1 MSPRLAFAAAICL
14 AAGAAQA
21 APQRLEHAVL
31 AGGCFWGVEAVFEHV
46 KGVNNV
52 VSGYAGGAAGDAN
65 YKTVSSE
72 KTGHAEAVRI
82 SYDPA
87 KISYADLLRIYF
99 TVAHDPG
106 QLNRQGPDVGPS
118 YRSAIFP
125 QNAAQRA
132 DAVRAI
138 NSLKARRKVVTK
150 LESGSFFPAEAYH
163 QDFMKKNPR
172 HPYILAHDAPKVA
185 ALKRMYPAFYR

>member
-1 MSPRLAFAAAICL
+1 MRVWTALAALAAA
-14 AAGAAQA
+14 A
-21 APQRLEHAVL
+21 APAAAKADTAVF

-46 KGVNNV
+46 KGVTNV
-52 VSGYAGGAAGDAN
+52 VSGYAGGAAGDAT
-65 YKTVSSE
+65 YDKVSSE
-72 KTGHAEAVRI
+72 RTGHAEAVRI
-82 SYDPA
+82 SFDPK
-87 KISYADLLRIYF
+87 KISYSDLLRIYF

-132 DAVRAI
+132 AALQAI
-138 NSLKARRKVVTK
+138 GALKARRKVVTK
-150 LESGSFFPAEAYH
+150 LETGAFYPAEAYH

-172 HPYILAHDAPKVA
+172 HPYILAHDVPKLA
-185 ALKRMYPAFYR
+185 ALKRAFPALYR